1 MRKYLWTN
9 RPKFATFFRY
19 FPCDWN
25 CQIWLS
31 RWRKI
36 KHMTNRKD
44 NWTIKQIIKKTAYK
58 LELQTSK
65 KCKKLDIFT
74 KSLNWC
80 FIEFYWNLTQK
91 YNYTCKETVDV
102 QKLNGQRKLFYA
114 LNKKIYVIV
123 NNRGVI
129 KYLAQYFNI
138 YKILRRALFLRH
150 AHYYRNLISVHN

>member
-1 MRKYLWTN
+1 MKLVYWKVYWVSIYEWPALNLQR
-9 RPKFATFFRY
+9 FFRY

-25 CQIWLS
+25 CPIWLS

-36 KHMTNRKD
+36 NHMKNRKD
-44 NWTIKQIIKKTAYK
+44 NWTIKQIIKKTAFK
-58 LELQTSK
+58 LESQTSK

-91 YNYTCKETVDV
+91 YNYEKR
-102 QKLNGQRKLFYA
+102 KRKLFYA
-114 LNKKIYVIV
+114 FHKKLYVIV

-129 KYLAQYFNI
+129 KYLTEYPNI

-150 AHYYRNLISVHN
+150 AHQYRNLISVHN